1 MTKFLKLLLFI
12 ISLTLLLGSCKK
24 LETIT
29 EDKGSRLKPAIVFL
43 KQKQTTV
50 SRYQAKKIDTLLQNL
65 LIEDLRVITLG
76 ETDLILCDLKTYK
89 NVSNPGFKH
98 TYYKMSFPMKDG
110 KITAGLIYTI
120 HTNLSKQQVDKDI
133 QNILLVKSKEFTGE
147 IVTNSWNDRFI
158 QASFMKEGR
167 LEKTYDLQMKAP
179 DDRGQ
184 VNMSMSSSDC
194 TAYFLVTTTYY
205 SDGHVE
211 RDWEYLYTLCGPCN
225 TGGQP
230 VSTIVPDC
238 DPNSG
243 GGGGGS
249 SNTVE
254 TDNISE
260 SASEEDETYS
270 AAPRIRYNYHATI
283 TRVNGEVTG
292 VVVDPTTVS
301 NPVSWYVDNYGR
313 NTTRT
318 ITLFGHSNSW
328 TSLGTTALINW
339 SCFVHGRYVY
349 GDGVSPVYTRQWSDS
364 KSAVR

>member
-1 MTKFLKLLLFI
+1 MTKFSKLLLFVI
-12 ISLTLLLGSCKK
+12 NLTLLLGSCKK
-24 LETIT
+24 HETIT
-29 EDKGSRLKPAIVFL
+29 ENKRSGFEQAIAFL
-43 KQKQTTV
+43 KQKQTSV
-50 SRYQAKKIDTLLQNL
+50 SQYQAKKIDTLLQNL
-65 LIEDLRVITLG
+65 LTENVRVITLG
-76 ETDLILCDLKTYK
+76 ETDLILCELKTYK
-89 NVSNPGFKH
+89 NASKPGFTH

-110 KITAGLIYTI
+110 KITSGLIYTI
-120 HTNLSKQQVDKDI
+120 HTNLSKQQIDRDI
-133 QNILLVKSKEFTGE
+133 QNILLFKSKEFTGE
-147 IVTNSWNDRFI
+147 IVTNSLNDRFI
-158 QASFMKEGR
+158 QASSMKEGR
-167 LEKTYDLQMKAP
+167 LEKTYDLQMKSP
-179 DDRGQ
+179 DGNGQ
-184 VNMSMSSSDC
+184 ANTGMLSSDC
-194 TAYFLVTTTYY
+194 TAYYLVTTTYY

-211 RDWEYLYTLCGPCN
+211 RDWEYLFTLCGPCN

-230 VSTIVPDC
+230 VSTIVADC

-260 SASEEDETYS
+260 SATEDDDTYS
-270 AAPRIRYNYHATI
+270 AAPKIQYNYHATI

-292 VVVDPTTVS
+292 VIVDPTTVS

-339 SCFVHGRYVY
+339 SCFVHGKWVY
-349 GDGVSPVYTRQWSDS
+349 TDNSPVYTRQWYNS